1 MSRFFG
7 SKKDEVP
14 PPSLGDVSTTLGQ
27 RIQQLDQKIAHL
39 DNQLLQCRS
48 QMEQAKSAPMKDRVR
63 KRAGQL
69 LRERKMYENQREQLA
84 GSQWNVEQTDFNIQM
99 AKDTTT
105 QMEAL
110 RSAQTTMKEQMKAM
124 NLTDVYAMQDEME
137 DMFDMQNEIQEVM
150 ARSFAV
156 PEDID
161 DADLDA
167 GRFSALE
174 LRTIIFLLVLSL
186 SSLDLY
192 YILLTLHHHCLQGSR
207 ISLSQ

>member
-1 MSRFFG
+1 
-7 SKKDEVP
+7 
-14 PPSLGDVSTTLGQ
+14 
-27 RIQQLDQKIAHL
+27 
-39 DNQLLQCRS
+39 
-48 QMEQAKSAPMKDRVR
+48 MEQAKSAPMKDRVR